1 MILSLKNPNFLI
13 VGPSER
19 GGSPNMKMK
28 THFLHEPPSRSK
40 KLTLTFELYHLG
52 EPPQWSIQVLIE
64 ILSINLSHI
73 LSYMKYFDK
82 S

>member
-1 MILSLKNPNFLI
+1 MTLSLKNPNFLI
-13 VGPSER
+13 VGPTER

-28 THFLHEPPSRSK
+28 MHFLYEPPSRSK
-40 KLTLTFELYHLG
+40 KWTLTFELYHLG
-52 EPPQWSIQVLIE
+52 EPPQWSIQILSK

-73 LSYMKYFDK
+73 LLYMKYFDK